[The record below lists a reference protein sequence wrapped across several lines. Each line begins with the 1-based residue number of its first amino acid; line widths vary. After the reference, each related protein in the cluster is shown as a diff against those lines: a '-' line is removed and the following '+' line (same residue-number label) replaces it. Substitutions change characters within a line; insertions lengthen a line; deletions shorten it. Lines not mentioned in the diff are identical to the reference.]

1 MSENNNPFETK
12 KKGGCCGSG
21 KHHGHGEG
29 HSHGEGCCSSKGD
42 GEHGHHHHGHECN
55 HDHDHDHEHHDHAKI
70 YLETENGEEMEC
82 DVLGI
87 FELDGQEYIAIIP
100 VDSETAYLYRYSEI
114 DEEPA
119 LNQIESEEEYTK
131 VSEHFMELVE
141 AEEE

>member
-1 MSENNNPFETK
+1 MKNTKDTHVFESHTE
-12 KKGGCCGSG
+12 KGGCCGSG
-21 KHHGHGEG
+21 KHHGDHKHEHGHEG
-29 HSHGEGCCSSKGD
+29 CCGSHGEG
-42 GEHGHHHHGHECN
+42 GHEHHHGCG
-55 HDHDHDHEHHDHAKI
+55 HDHDHDHEHDHGKI
-70 YLETENGEEMEC
+70 YLETENGEELEC

-119 LNQIESEEEYTK
+119 LNQIESEEEYTR
-131 VSEHFMELVE
+131 VSEFFMELVE